1 MTGVNQTPQENSE
14 QDLQEQDEPTQ
25 EIGAVVYQ
33 CAQENQRAVAIKHA
47 QQAVAS
53 DDCVVMPTDTV
64 YGIAANAFS
73 AAAVQRLLEAKGRNR
88 TMPPPVLIAHSGVLD
103 GLADQVSD
111 EARALAQAFW
121 PGGLTLIC
129 HSQPSLQWDL
139 GETQGTVALRVP
151 DDDVAREL
159 LTQTGP
165 LAVSSANRTGLP
177 AATTVEQA
185 REMLQDKVSAY
196 LDAGVRGKVSS
207 SGSSAH
213 PVLTRAPQASTIV
226 DCTGTTPLVVRDG
239 AITLAQLREVV
250 PSVIGTGGGSETAAQ
265 NSESADPN
273 SESADPNTASAARQ
287 TTEPAAEGRLHA
299 DGQGEPVD
307 QGVGGSVGEGRGES
321 GAAQNLAGA
330 SQVDG
335 TDEHMEASRDSATTP
350 APSDPAAAHRGND
363 GTSTEGVDTSL
374 EGGRTSKDRGSV
386 EHSAVD
392 HGAVDHGFGARAGV
406 SGVSVDRRQ
415 AEVLVASGAGL
426 AVSTTAEQTDATQAG
441 PRTQHHPGPD
451 QNRRRT
457 GRSRV
462 AGQPQPVDRFTAA
475 ALVARGSEDGYDSGP
490 GASDQSR
497 S

>member
-1 MTGVNQTPQENSE
+1 MTGVNQTPQENSQ
-14 QDLQEQDEPTQ
+14 QDLQEQDEQTQ
-25 EIGAVVYQ
+25 KIGAVVYQ

-53 DDCVVMPTDTV
+53 DECVVMPTDTV

-185 REMLQDKVSAY
+185 REMLQDKVSVY
-196 LDAGVRGKVSS
+196 LDAGARGKVSS

-226 DCTGTTPLVVRDG
+226 DCTGATPLVVRDG

-250 PSVIGTGGGSETAAQ
+250 PSVIGTGGGSETVAQ
-265 NSESADPN
+265 NSDP
-273 SESADPNTASAARQ
+273 ADPNTASAAQQ
-287 TTEPAAEGRLHA
+287 TTESAAKDTLQAG
-299 DGQGEPVD
+299 GQGEPVD
-307 QGVGGSVGEGRGES
+307 QGAGESVGDGRSES
-321 GAAQNLAGA
+321 GAAQNLHAP
-330 SQVDG
+330 SQADG
-335 TDEHMEASRDSATTP
+335 TEEHLEASGDSATTS
-350 APSDPAAAHRGND
+350 APSDPAAAHP
-363 GTSTEGVDTSL
+363 GTHGASTEGVTDSP
-374 EGGRTSKDRGSV
+374 EGDRISTDRVPADQGGL
-386 EHSAVD
+386 D
-392 HGAVDHGFGARAGV
+392 HGLGARAGV

-426 AVSTTAEQTDATQAG
+426 AVSTTAEQTDAAQAR

-457 GRSRV
+457 GRSPA
-462 AGQPQPVDRFTAA
+462 AGQPQPVDRLTAA
-475 ALVARGSEDGYDSGP
+475 ALVARGSDDGYDSGP
-490 GASDQSR
+490 GAGDQSR